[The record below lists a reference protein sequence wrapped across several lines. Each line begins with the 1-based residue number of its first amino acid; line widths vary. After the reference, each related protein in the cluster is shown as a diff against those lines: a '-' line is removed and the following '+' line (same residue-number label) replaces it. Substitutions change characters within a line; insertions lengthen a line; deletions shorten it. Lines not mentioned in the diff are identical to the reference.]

1 MALLPEPTSPTV
13 AAIYRGYEETA
24 RGDGMR
30 EHLGASIVGN
40 ECERALFYSFRWATR
55 IQHAGRLLRLFA
67 TGHLEEDRLVKD
79 LRRAGVTVME
89 VDPSTGRQWSVA
101 ACDGHFGGSMD
112 AIVLGLL
119 EAPKTYHL
127 AEFKTHSQKSFS
139 ALQKHGLEKSKPMHW
154 AQMQI
159 YMSLGQLD
167 RGVYLAVNKNTD
179 EIYLERVKPD
189 PVLAAR
195 LLAKAERVIKAN
207 EPPAKVAD
215 NADCYLCKF
224 CDHRALCW
232 EGALAERNCRTC
244 INSTPIAEGKWHCAS
259 QDAVLTGPQQR
270 RGCMT
275 SHRYLPGLVA
285 GEQVDV
291 RGDAIVYQ
299 MKSGE
304 EWVDS
309 GA

>member
-1 MALLPEPTSPTV
+1 MALLPEPTSLTIE
-13 AAIYRGYEETA
+13 AIYRGYEASA

-30 EHLGASIVGN
+30 EHLGASVVGN
-40 ECERALFYSFRWATR
+40 ECERALWYGFRWATR
-55 IQHAGRLLRLFA
+55 VRHAGRLLRLFA
-67 TGHLEEDRLVKD
+67 TGHLEEGRLVKD

-89 VDPSTGRQWSVA
+89 VDPATGRQWSVA

-112 AIVLGLL
+112 AIVLGLH
-119 EAPKTYHL
+119 EAPKSYHL
-127 AEFKTHSQKSFS
+127 AEFKTHNQKSFS
-139 ALQKHGLEKSKPMHW
+139 ALQKHGLEKSKPMHF
-154 AQMQI
+154 AQMQV
-159 YMSLGQLD
+159 YMHLGQLD

-179 EIYLERVKPD
+179 EIYLERIKPD

-195 LLAKAERVIKAN
+195 LLAKAERVIKVS
-207 EPPAKVAD
+207 EPPAKLSD
-215 NADCYLCKF
+215 DPEYWLCRF
-224 CDHRALCW
+224 CDHKDLCHG
-232 EGALAERNCRTC
+232 EALAERNCRTC

-299 MKSGE
+299 MRDGA
-304 EWVDS
+304 EWVDA
-309 GA
+309 GT